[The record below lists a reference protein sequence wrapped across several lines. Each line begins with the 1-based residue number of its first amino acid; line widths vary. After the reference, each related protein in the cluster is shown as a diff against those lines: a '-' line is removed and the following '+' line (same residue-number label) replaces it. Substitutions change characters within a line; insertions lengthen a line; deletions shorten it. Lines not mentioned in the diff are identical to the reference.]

1 MAFGSQPE
9 ILENGSFDKTD
20 LNEAI
25 NHLVVL
31 IWRDSGFRFRRQ
43 YNTKNLT
50 YTFYCAQDNSRFSS
64 NPSKRIRDRGHMER
78 FSCESKLCILPCF
91 EDRSLKLSLCHNYHT
106 PYTDIH
112 LSEEIKKF
120 VEDHGRSQSP
130 AEISQSVQDLKI
142 SGYKSAAQS
151 QIYYLWHKVSM
162 RYWQR
167 NENQLDSAKLL
178 LKEKSEDFGQ
188 LEFSVD
194 NFRGLAIYVNASISA
209 LAKKTEEL
217 AIDATYGT
225 NSAGCDLF
233 AVLAEF
239 DGTGVPLAYLFV
251 EKSASIA
258 ANVSVIPGKV
268 TQLLVKFL
276 QPILNMGFNP
286 SFFGCDKD
294 RSEIN
299 AVRQV
304 WPSAKIQLCLWHAKR
319 AIQIKLK
326 DCNKAD
332 SLANYFPSEAKSLV
346 PCLEICW
353 GSYQKNRTDQDHRY
367 VTETCDLL

>member
-1 MAFGSQPE
+1 M
-9 ILENGSFDKTD
+9 
-20 LNEAI
+20 
-25 NHLVVL
+25 
-31 IWRDSGFRFRRQ
+31 
-43 YNTKNLT
+43 
-50 YTFYCAQDNSRFSS
+50 
-64 NPSKRIRDRGHMER
+64 
-78 FSCESKLCILPCF
+78 
-91 EDRSLKLSLCHNYHT
+91 
-106 PYTDIH
+106 
-112 LSEEIKKF
+112 
-120 VEDHGRSQSP
+120 
-130 AEISQSVQDLKI
+130 
-142 SGYKSAAQS
+142 
-151 QIYYLWHKVSM
+151 
-162 RYWQR
+162 
-167 NENQLDSAKLL
+167 
-178 LKEKSEDFGQ
+178 
-188 LEFSVD
+188 
-194 NFRGLAIYVNASISA
+194 NASISA